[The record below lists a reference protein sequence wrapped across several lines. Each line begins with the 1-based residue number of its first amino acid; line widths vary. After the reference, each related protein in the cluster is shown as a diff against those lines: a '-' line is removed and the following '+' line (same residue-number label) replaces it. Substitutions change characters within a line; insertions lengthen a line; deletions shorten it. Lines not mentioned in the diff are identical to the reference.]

1 MCKCNCN
8 PFDQSDPAYE
18 AWLSEREA
26 RERCARREK
35 KKEAKNADT
44 DK

>member
-1 MCKCNCN
+1 MAN
-8 PFDQSDPAYE
+8 PFDSSDPAYT

-26 RERCARREK
+26 REKCARREK
-35 KKEAKNADT
+35 KKEKGEKNADT